1 MRLPYISKDL
11 RRPIMRRS
19 NYKTVYCNKDTEQ
32 SLKDI
37 QRATIVTESTE
48 ENKKRFFNKLNPSI
62 VNDSKSL

>member
-1 MRLPYISKDL
+1 
-11 RRPIMRRS
+11 MRRS